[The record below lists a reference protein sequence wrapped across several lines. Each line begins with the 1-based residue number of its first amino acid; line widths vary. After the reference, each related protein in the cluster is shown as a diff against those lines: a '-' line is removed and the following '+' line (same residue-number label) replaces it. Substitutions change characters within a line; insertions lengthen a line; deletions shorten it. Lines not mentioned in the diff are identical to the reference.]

1 MPYAIDDKFKL
12 ELGGVKQSIRIRSRD
27 SALPVL
33 LFLHGG
39 PGVCDRQ
46 WVLYEQEPLA
56 QICTLVCWDQRGAG
70 LSWSGNLN
78 EGDMSV
84 GRIVEDA
91 HELAVYLKQR
101 FQKRAIYLV
110 GHAWG
115 SLLGVLFARKYPLDV
130 AGYIGMGQFVS
141 GPEGELMSYKAVYEQ
156 ARERGNSRALSTL
169 SDMGYPKDG
178 LYCNYEDFFAQRR
191 LITKFADPEYNE
203 DMDFIS
209 GVMMPGLRRR
219 EYTLLGL
226 YKYLQ
231 GAYFSIRTLWAE
243 VVKYDLRYS
252 VPRLDVPVFL
262 TEGRHDTRMPTV
274 LAEEWFNML
283 DAPEKQWRW
292 FENSAHLPAI
302 NEAKAWGTAVRD
314 YIRERER
321 IAPTSK

>member
-12 ELGGVKQSIRIRSRD
+12 ELGGVKQAIRIRSCD

-46 WVLYEQEPLA
+46 WVLHEQEPLA

-70 LSWSGNLN
+70 LSWSGDLN
-78 EGDMSV
+78 DGDMSV
-84 GRIVEDA
+84 GRLVDDA

-101 FQKRAIYLV
+101 FQKRAIYIV

-115 SLLGVLFARKYPLDV
+115 SLLGVLFARKYPQDV

-141 GPEGELMSYKAVYEQ
+141 GAEGELMAYKSVYEE
-156 ARERGNSRALSTL
+156 AKFRGDSRALSAL
-169 SDMGYPKDG
+169 SEIGYPKDG
-178 LYCNYEDFFAQRR
+178 HYANLDDFFVQRR
-191 LITKFADPEYNE
+191 FMRKYSPPEYGE

-209 GVMMPGLRRR
+209 GVMLPGLRRG
-219 EYTLLGL
+219 EYMLMGL
-226 YKYLQ
+226 YRFLQ
-231 GAYFSIRTLWAE
+231 GAYFSLRAMWDE
-243 VVKYDLRYS
+243 VVEYDLRYS
-252 VPRLDVPVFL
+252 APEIAVPVFL
-262 TEGRHDTRMPTV
+262 TEGRHDTRMPPV

-283 DAPEKQWRW
+283 SAPKKQWRW

-314 YIRERER
+314 FIREQER